1 MEILETDVMILFNF
15 LSSGIIIVL
24 AMKDV
29 MQQKN
34 KLLSHL
40 PGAEF

>member
-1 MEILETDVMILFNF
+1 MEILETDVIISFRF
-15 LSSGIIIVL
+15 LSSGIID
-24 AMKDV
+24 A